1 MKRVTIKQVAAKA
14 GVSKTT
20 ISRFINGQFGNMS
33 KETKKHIEEVIEE
46 LNYRPSRQAQSLKS
60 KQSYL
65 IGVVVADIS
74 NLYSSQLL
82 KGIGGVLGER
92 GYQMIIMDA
101 ANSIEQEKDLLEK
114 LIDQNVDGIVLQP
127 STKDLSNYQSIIEHG
142 VPVLLVD
149 RLLEPVHWPA
159 VVANDES
166 AIETVMEEVTKK
178 NYDKITLVSEHI
190 QGISTREIRYQTL
203 KKIALNAKIQFQLIE
218 IAVDTNLDKQVQKL
232 LKEKQKTVLFAAN
245 GRVLMDLL
253 TILIEEGI
261 DIPGQV
267 GITGFDDWS
276 LTLLVG
282 PGITSIEQQSQKI
295 GETAAEK
302 LLNFLQN
309 GEQIPK
315 KNIVPSLVKKRNS
328 I

>member
-33 KETKKHIEEVIEE
+33 KETKKNIEEVIEE

-65 IGVVVADIS
+65 IGIVVGDIS

-82 KGIGGVLGER
+82 KGIGSVLGEN

-101 ANSIEQEKDLLEK
+101 ANSIKQEKDLLEK
-114 LIDQNVDGIVLQP
+114 LIDQNVDGIILQP
-127 STKDLSNYQSIIEHG
+127 STKDLSNYQVIIDHRL
-142 VPVLLVD
+142 PVLLVD
-149 RLLEPVHWPA
+149 RLLEPAYWPA

-166 AIETVMEEVTKK
+166 AIETIMEEVAKK
-178 NYDKITLVSEHI
+178 NYDKVVLVSECI
-190 QGISTREIRYQTL
+190 QGVSTREIRYQTL
-203 KKIALNAKIQFQLIE
+203 KKIASNAKMQFQLIE
-218 IAVDTNLDKQVQKL
+218 ITTDINLDQQVKKL
-232 LKEKQKTVLFAAN
+232 LKEEQKTVLFASN

-253 TILIEEGI
+253 TILKEEEI
-261 DIPGQV
+261 DIPNQI
-267 GITGFDDWS
+267 GITGFDDWN

-282 PGITSIEQQSQKI
+282 PGITSIEQQSQQI

-302 LLNFLQN
+302 LLDFLKR
-309 GEQIPK
+309 GKEIPK
-315 KNIVPSLVKKRNS
+315 KSVVPSLIQRRNS